1 MKKNFLSIIAIISLS
16 FILWS
21 CEGLDPE
28 EDNWGEPSINSIHVA
43 LGVPEDDDLSDDY
56 YIVRSQYVVSYNKDR
71 NVPNW
76 VSWNLNADWFGDVSR
91 YSGKFITDTSLPAG
105 FYRVT
110 HDDYTNS
117 GFDRGHMVRSE
128 ERTASAEDNRST
140 FYLTNILPQAPDMN
154 QGVWLKLE
162 YYCEDLCKTDNKE
175 LYIIAGGIFHS
186 DNSINSIV
194 SVPDSCFKIIVVL
207 ERGQK
212 LRDVTENTEVI
223 SVVIPNIQGVRKDD
237 WETYKTSVRRI
248 ENSTG
253 YNFLSCVKRRIQNII
268 ETR

>member
-1 MKKNFLSIIAIISLS
+1 MKNKYISFIAIIALS
-16 FILWS
+16 ILLWS
-21 CEGLDPE
+21 CEGLEPE
-28 EDNWGEPSINSIHVA
+28 DDNWGEPTINSVHVTM
-43 LGVPEDDDLSDDY
+43 GVPEDGTPDDDY
-56 YIVRSQYVVSYNKDR
+56 YIVRSQYVVSYNKNR

-76 VSWNLNADWFGDVSR
+76 VSWNLNKDWYGDVGR
-91 YSGKFITDTSLPAG
+91 YSGKFFTDTSLPSG
-105 FYRVT
+105 YYRVT

-128 ERTASAEDNRST
+128 ERTATVEDNRST

-162 YYCEDLCKTDNKE
+162 YYCEDLCKVDNKE

-186 DNSINSIV
+186 ESKINGLIAI
-194 SVPDSCFKIIVVL
+194 PDSCFKIVVVL
-207 ERGQK
+207 EKGQK
-212 LRDVTENTEVI
+212 LRDVSENTEII
-223 SVVIPNIQGVRKDD
+223 SVVIPNIQGVRKEE
-237 WETYKTSVRRI
+237 WEQYRTTVRRI

-253 YNFLSCVKRRIQNII
+253 YNFLSCVKKSIQNAI